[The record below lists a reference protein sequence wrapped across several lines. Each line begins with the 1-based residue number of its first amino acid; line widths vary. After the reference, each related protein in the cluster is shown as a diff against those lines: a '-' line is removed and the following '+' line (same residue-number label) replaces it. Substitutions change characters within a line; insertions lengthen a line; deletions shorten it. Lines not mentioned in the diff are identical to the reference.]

1 MRLIAACINTGILVT
16 KKYGLKETKML
27 KSSEIEVN
35 IKQLIIIAGLL
46 LVASNG
52 WAEISSYRCYELDGA
67 KIIAEDGTYLGTLGD
82 SYESDSIYNEYSDH
96 GSTYD
101 SDSIWNEY
109 SDYGNEYSSQSP
121 FNDYASNPPVLL
133 KDGEVIGKLTT
144 DPYEYDGVD
153 PRSVGEDCEWS
164 D

>member
-1 MRLIAACINTGILVT
+1 MNR
-16 KKYGLKETKML
+16 
-27 KSSEIEVN
+27 
-35 IKQLIIIAGLL
+35 LIIIASLLL
-46 LVASNG
+46 LVAVDG
-52 WAEISSYRCYELDGA
+52 WADTSSYRCYELDGA
-67 KIIAEDGTYLGTLGD
+67 KIIADDGTYLGTLGD

-121 FNDYASNPPVLL
+121 FNDYASDPPVLL

-144 DPYEYDGVD
+144 DPWEYEGVD
-153 PRSVGEDCEWS
+153 PRTVGEDCDWN

>member
-1 MRLIAACINTGILVT
+1 LF
-16 KKYGLKETKML
+16 
-27 KSSEIEVN
+27 SFN
-35 IKQLIIIAGLL
+35 I
-46 LVASNG
+46 
-52 WAEISSYRCYELDGA
+52 WAVSSYECYELDGA

-109 SDYGNEYSSQSP
+109 SDYGSDYSSQSP
-121 FNDYASNPPVLL
+121 FNDYASDPPVLL
-133 KDGEVIGKLTT
+133 KDGEVVGKLTT
-144 DPYEYDGVD
+144 DSYEYEGVD
-153 PRSVGEDCEWS
+153 PRSVGKDCGWS